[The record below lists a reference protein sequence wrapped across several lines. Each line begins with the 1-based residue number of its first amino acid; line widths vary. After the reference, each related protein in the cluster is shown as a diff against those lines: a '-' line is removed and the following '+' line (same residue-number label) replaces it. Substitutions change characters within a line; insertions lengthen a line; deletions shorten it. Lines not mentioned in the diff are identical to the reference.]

1 MSTDKSK
8 QSSSQLIEHMKEKG
22 IKFNIVNEVEAQQFL
37 ENNNYYF
44 KLAAYRNNY
53 EKNSEGKYLNLDFAY
68 LKELSIIDMELRYL
82 ILQMALDIEH
92 FIKVKILNDIEKNDL
107 EDGYNI
113 VTEFCSQNERVNS
126 TIDNHAKS
134 EYCRKLIQKHKGKFP
149 LWAFVEV
156 ISFGDTIKLYEFY
169 CRKYGTLQNWK
180 LLYPVRDIRN
190 AAAHSNCLIYNL
202 EKNGIK
208 TSPKI
213 INYVKSISTI
223 GEDMR
228 KNKLSNKLFSDFA
241 TLIYVYDSFV
251 TSDSLKQK
259 RAKEL
264 QYFFEQRM
272 KKNQDFFIKNDKICS
287 AYIFGKCIIDNFV
300 EKILQE
306 KDNFF
311 ISLIKKIVDILKKA
325 C

>member
-213 INYVKSISTI
+213 INYVKSIPTI

-228 KNKLSNKLFSDFA
+228 KNKLSNKLFSDFT
-241 TLIYVYDSFV
+241 TLIYVYEKFV
-251 TSDSLKQK
+251 TSEGLKKK
-259 RAKEL
+259 RGKEL
-264 QYFFEQRM
+264 KEFFDKRM
-272 KKNQDFFIKNDKICS
+272 LKNKNFFKQNHLICS
-287 AYIFGKCIIDNFV
+287 AYKFV
-300 EKILQE
+300 K
-306 KDNFF
+306 
-311 ISLIKKIVDILKKA
+311 SLIDDFTDRIL
-325 C
+325 